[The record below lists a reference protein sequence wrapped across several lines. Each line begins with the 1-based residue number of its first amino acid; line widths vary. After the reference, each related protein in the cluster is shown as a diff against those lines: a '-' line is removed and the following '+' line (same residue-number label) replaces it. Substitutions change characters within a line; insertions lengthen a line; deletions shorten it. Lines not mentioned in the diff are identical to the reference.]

1 MNLSDPPSAPPSAL
15 APLRG
20 PVFRM
25 LWLAWLAAN
34 VTMWMNDVAAAW
46 LMTTLTDSAVM
57 VALVQA
63 ASTLPVFVLGLPSGA
78 LADILD
84 RRRYF
89 AVTQLW
95 VASVAVVLCALSI
108 FDLLS
113 APVLLAITFATGIGM
128 AMRWPVFA
136 AIVPEIVTR
145 ADLPAAL
152 ALNGVAMNMS
162 RVIGP
167 VVAGALLAGAGS
179 PFVFAFNAGL
189 SVVAFVLILRW

>member
-1 MNLSDPPSAPPSAL
+1 MSDAPPSSL
-15 APLRG
+15 APLKG

-78 LADILD
+78 LADIVD

-89 AVTQLW
+89 AVTQL
-95 VASVAVVLCALSI
+95 
-108 FDLLS
+108 
-113 APVLLAITFATGIGM
+113 
-128 AMRWPVFA
+128 
-136 AIVPEIVTR
+136 
-145 ADLPAAL
+145 
-152 ALNGVAMNMS
+152 
-162 RVIGP
+162 
-167 VVAGALLAGAGS
+167 
-179 PFVFAFNAGL
+179 
-189 SVVAFVLILRW
+189 